1 MQLIFFLLLL
11 VFTIPTAFAASTTSS
26 MTIEQ
31 PFIVLENIIELKE
44 NETLDLTNY
53 ILDVSDTETTI
64 GNVSETFSKQVK
76 IVAEINNENI
86 ALFNSDLDD
95 VIVIFPDEI
104 TLLAPDSWDNMLL
117 PPTEMSVMGDTPS
130 GYQTSDGVIQIGS
143 VNTIILFDKPVT
155 IILKNVDGEIGH
167 RLAGESSWNLIDTCS
182 GTYANPGN
190 PISPNECS
198 INNNDHTK
206 IVTYHFTH
214 FAEFEII
221 EELEEESEI
230 IFHRSSGAGH
240 GRIGISPTNP
250 GLGGALKTFDGINEW
265 IKQPVTWWLDGNI
278 TDDEFSSM
286 IEWLIDEDVIKIE
299 NKIKPDRLLIDMTPF
314 TKSMFSLWER
324 DLITDSEILKL
335 IENFR
340 MLGVW

>member
-1 MQLIFFLLLL
+1 MQLIIFLFLL
-11 VFTIPTAFAASTTSS
+11 VFTIPTAYAASTTSQ
-26 MTIEQ
+26 MIIEK
-31 PFIVLENIIELKE
+31 PFLVLDNEIELKE

-53 ILDVSDTETTI
+53 ILDVADAETTI
-64 GNVSETFSKQVK
+64 GTISETFSKQVK
-76 IVAEINNENI
+76 IVAEVNNENI

-117 PPTEMSVMGDTPS
+117 PPTEMSVMGDVPS

-182 GTYANPGN
+182 GTYTNPAD
-190 PISPNECS
+190 PLFPNECS

-206 IVTYHFTH
+206 IITYHFTH

-221 EELEEESEI
+221 EEEEESEI
-230 IFHRSSGAGH
+230 IFNRSSGGGH
-240 GRIGISPTNP
+240 GRIGISLSNP
-250 GLGGALKTFDGINEW
+250 GLGGALKTSNAISDW
-265 IKQPVTWWLDGNI
+265 VKLPVIWWLDGNI

-286 IEWLIDEDVIKIE
+286 IEWLIDEDILKID

-314 TKSMFSLWER
+314 TKSMFSLWGR
-324 DLITDSEILKL
+324 DMITDSDILKL